1 LIVNIW
7 SRAVTKLFCPVHI
20 IVIIII
26 IIIIITSTTKEVP
39 PVVYGMLTVGRG
51 SLAAVSKQLSLLY
64 FETYWCD
71 IAGGACMEDD
81 EELEHVQE

>member
-7 SRAVTKLFCPVHI
+7 SRAVTKLFCRLYI
-20 IVIIII
+20 IVNL
-26 IIIIITSTTKEVP
+26 IIITSTTKEVP

-81 EELEHVQE
+81 EELEYLQE